1 MERQS
6 KNQTDAVT
14 RTELMQKARQYIQDW
29 RQQKQYPS
37 AHKEVIEE
45 IQKKKKKKK
54 KINLIFRRIASCASQ
69 TV

>member
-37 AHKEVIEE
+37 AHKVVIEE
-45 IQKKKKKKK
+45 IQKKK

>member
-14 RTELMQKARQYIQDW
+14 RTELMRKARQYIQDW

-45 IQKKKKKKK
+45 IQKKK
-54 KINLIFRRIASCASQ
+54 INLIFRRIASCASQ

>member
-37 AHKEVIEE
+37 AHKVVIEE
-45 IQKKKKKKK
+45 IQKKKK